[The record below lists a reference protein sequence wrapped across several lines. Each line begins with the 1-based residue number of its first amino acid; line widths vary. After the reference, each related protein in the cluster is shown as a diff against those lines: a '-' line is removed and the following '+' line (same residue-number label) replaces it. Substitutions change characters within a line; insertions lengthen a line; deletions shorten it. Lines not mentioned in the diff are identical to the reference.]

1 MGKDSILQAIRQNK
15 PAGRPLPEIPIFPGR
30 EITPTEQFIKMAE
43 TGGSQILRAAHVQ
56 EINAMLKNLFPEA
69 RNIASPVPEIT
80 STINLEEIQSPLELE
95 QVDVAVI
102 RGHLGVAENGAVW
115 LTESACRHR
124 ILPFITQHLMLLIPE
139 TSIVPT
145 LHDAYRNIRI
155 NDEGFGIFIAGPSK
169 TADIE
174 QALVIGA
181 QGARSL
187 TIILTAF

>member
-1 MGKDSILQAIRQNK
+1 
-15 PAGRPLPEIPIFPGR
+15 
-30 EITPTEQFIKMAE
+30 MAE

>member
-1 MGKDSILQAIRQNK
+1 M
-15 PAGRPLPEIPIFPGR
+15 
-30 EITPTEQFIKMAE
+30 PTAQFIKMAE
-43 TGGSQILRAAHVQ
+43 TGGSQVLRATNFQ
-56 EINAMLKNLFPEA
+56 ETNAIVRNLFPEA
-69 RNIASPVPEIT
+69 RNIASPLPEIT
-80 STINLEEIQSPLELE
+80 STIDLGKIQSPIELE

-102 RGHLGVAENGAVW
+102 RGKLGVAENGAVW

-124 ILPFITQHLMLLIPE
+124 ILPFITQHLVLLIPE
-139 TSIVPT
+139 TTIVPT
-145 LHDAYRNIRI
+145 LHDAYRKIRI

-187 TIILTAF
+187 TIMLTAF